1 MRMLDSLH
9 GGRSASPRRAATNSA
24 GPRRWPWALGGLAL
38 VAVPVV
44 IAALMN
50 TASHEPHSPA
60 MAAAE
65 STRVDDK
72 VPAMLGA
79 SEAPA
84 GPAKVE
90 ASTGGLA
97 ALPGMERAVAAQ
109 HSMAERSMAEPP
121 ATSHGGAMADTLPAP
136 ADTPS
141 AVGAAG
147 AVGSASAVGAASAV
161 AAAPRTAPV
170 RPAKRTAHASTSIR
184 GDTGAKPVGRGAR
197 AGPEAAAAAAGPDPD
212 AELVAAIMARLETRG
227 GSATAS
233 RGPDRSNTI
242 AALVRDCQA
251 LPDPADALACRRRIC
266 DGYWGQAQA
275 CPKSLVPSAKAHTAA
290 VAAGGELVSR

>member
-1 MRMLDSLH
+1 MRMLDALH

-50 TASHEPHSPA
+50 TGNHEPHSPA
-60 MAAAE
+60 TAAAE

-72 VPAMLGA
+72 VSAKLGA
-79 SEAPA
+79 SEAPT

-109 HSMAERSMAEPP
+109 HSMAEGSMAEPP
-121 ATSHGGAMADTLPAP
+121 ATSHGGAMADTLPTR
-136 ADTPS
+136 ADTLS
-141 AVGAAG
+141 
-147 AVGSASAVGAASAV
+147 AVGSASAVGGASAV

-184 GDTGAKPVGRGAR
+184 GDTGAKPIGRGAH
-197 AGPEAAAAAAGPDPD
+197 AGPETAAAAAGPDPD

-227 GSATAS
+227 GPATAS

-275 CPKSLVPSAKAHTAA
+275 CPKSLVPSAKARTAA
-290 VAAGGELVSR
+290 VATGGEPVSR